1 MIRDKIEQIKS
12 KVESL
17 KGQRGILTKVQV
29 FQFQPFSR
37 RQKQILT
44 WWTKNSPV
52 KDYDGIIADGA
63 IRSGKTVCMSLSFVM
78 WAMSCLLYT
87 SRCV

>member
-29 FQFQPFSR
+29 FQFQPFSKK
-37 RQKQILT
+37 QKQILT
-44 WWTKNSPV
+44 WWTPSSSV
-52 KDYDGIIADGA
+52 KDYDGIIADG
-63 IRSGKTVCMSLSFVM
+63 SDSFRQNGVYVPVL
-78 WAMSCLLYT
+78 CDVGHERL
-87 SRCV
+87 

>member
-1 MIRDKIEQIKS
+1 MLESCGVMQMIRDKIEQIKS

-17 KGQRGILTKVQV
+17 KGKRGILKKVQV

-44 WWTKNSPV
+44 WWTPNSPV

-63 IRSGKTVCMSLSFVM
+63 IRSGKRYAC
-78 WAMSCLLYT
+78 
-87 SRCV
+87 RCRL